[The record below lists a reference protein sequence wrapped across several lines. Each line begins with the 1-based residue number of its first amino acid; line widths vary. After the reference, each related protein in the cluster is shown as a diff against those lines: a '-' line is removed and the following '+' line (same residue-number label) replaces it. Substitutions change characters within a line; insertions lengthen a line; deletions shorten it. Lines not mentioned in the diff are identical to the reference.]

1 MPDHL
6 KAVMP
11 DRFNTVMPDLIGH
24 PWFACMD
31 TRVRGYDRDMDI
43 RLLGYDRDM
52 DIRLLGYN
60 RKIGTPDHCETVM
73 PDLIGHPCLQ
83 NAGSSGQARG

>member
-1 MPDHL
+1 MTDHV
-6 KAVMP
+6 KA
-11 DRFNTVMPDLIGH
+11 VMPDLIGH

-43 RLLGYDRDM
+43 RLLGYNRDM
-52 DIRLLGYN
+52 DTRLRGYD
-60 RKIGTPDHCETVM
+60 RKIGTPDHCETIM